1 MSTGPLAQ
9 DQLNF
14 VWACTGKFK
23 YSFRELN
30 FVDVQRVINKGPLLF
45 DNKTIEVERHYIEE
59 DTADRGYDKCT
70 IEVTGMSQTT
80 PFNITLYFES
90 RKGAN
95 SDVLSAEYV
104 EEEEMYLVKFESEEG
119 K

>member
-1 MSTGPLAQ
+1 M
-9 DQLNF
+9 
-14 VWACTGKFK
+14 
-23 YSFRELN
+23 
-30 FVDVQRVINKGPLLF
+30 QRVIDKGPHSF
-45 DNKTIEVERHYIEE
+45 DNKAITVERQYIEE
-59 DTADRGYDKCT
+59 ETNYRGYDKCT

-104 EEEEMYLVKFESEEG
+104 EEEELYLVKFESEEG

>member
-1 MSTGPLAQ
+1 MIRT
-9 DQLNF
+9 
-14 VWACTGKFK
+14 CTGKFK

-59 DTADRGYDKCT
+59 DTADRRYDKCT
-70 IEVTGMSQTT
+70 IEVTGMSQTTT

-95 SDVLSAEYV
+95 SDVLSADYV